1 MIPVSLEPEPTN
13 FHKDVRLAGQVFL
26 AKYSHPT
33 NSQWTN
39 NSYWRRVLDDLH
51 RAYNDICAYCSS
63 FTLRSTTPSSVTSSV
78 DHYVP
83 KSIDPSKA
91 YEWDNFR
98 LCRSRL
104 NQRKDNYRDVLDP
117 FTLSSGWFHLDFLTF
132 LIRPNPAL
140 SQEEQARV
148 SATLDR
154 LMLNLDA
161 DYVDER
167 RRVIRE
173 YCLQRA
179 TLAQVDRRYPFIASE
194 MLRQK
199 FDTMFFSKLA
209 AGFKATP

>member
-1 MIPVSLEPEPTN
+1 MIPVSLEPEPTD
-13 FHKDVRLAGQVFL
+13 FHKDVRVAGQSFL
-26 AKYSHPT
+26 SSYSHPT
-33 NSQWTN
+33 NDQWRN
-39 NSYWRRVLDDLH
+39 NSYWRRALDDLH

-63 FTLRSTTPSSVTSSV
+63 FTLRSTIPSAETSSV

-83 KSIDPSKA
+83 KSIVPSQA

-104 NQRKDNYRDVLDP
+104 NQRKDNFQDVLDP
-117 FTLSSGWFHLDFLTF
+117 FTLSPGWFHLNFLTF

-140 SQEEQARV
+140 SQGDQSRV
-148 SATLDR
+148 TATLDR
-154 LMLNLDA
+154 LMLNLDS

-167 RRVIRE
+167 RRVIQE

-179 TLAQVDRRYPFIASE
+179 TFAQVRRRYPFIASE

-199 FDTMFFSKLA
+199 FDSTFFSKLA
-209 AGFKATP
+209 AGFNSTP